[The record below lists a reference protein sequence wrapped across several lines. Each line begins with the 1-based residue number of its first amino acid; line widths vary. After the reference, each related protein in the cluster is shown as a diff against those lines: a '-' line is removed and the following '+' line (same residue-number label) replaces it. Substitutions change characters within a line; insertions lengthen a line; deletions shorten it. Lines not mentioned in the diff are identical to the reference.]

1 MKTNSRNVKICILTF
16 IAAICFVMATAFSGY
31 AVSADGGS
39 AVKPVMEEG
48 ASVRFVGEDGTLTV
62 LPVVADPIDVIP
74 DSGGM
79 QEILEQANPGGPKWW
94 IYLAIAV
101 AAVVLVLV
109 IVKAGSALFA
119 ARTVRRKT
127 RK

>member
-48 ASVRFVGEDGTLTV
+48 ASVRFVGEDKTLKR
-62 LPVVADPIDVIP
+62 AY
-74 DSGGM
+74 
-79 QEILEQANPGGPKWW
+79 PK
-94 IYLAIAV
+94 
-101 AAVVLVLV
+101 
-109 IVKAGSALFA
+109 S
-119 ARTVRRKT
+119 T
-127 RK
+127 RYIGVMEE